1 MGDSDLIRLDEL
13 RRKARLAGSGGGSDD
28 GGMLD
33 QRVAALEA
41 DMREVK
47 TTLGRIEAL
56 LRGFDDRLR
65 RVETDVAGT
74 KGKLSQ
80 LPTAWTMF
88 TGGFALILT
97 TFGFAFVLLRFGS
110 PR

>member
-1 MGDSDLIRLDEL
+1 
-13 RRKARLAGSGGGSDD
+13 
-28 GGMLD
+28 MLD

-47 TTLGRIEAL
+47 TTLGRIETL
-56 LRGFDDRLR
+56 LRNFDDRLR
-65 RVETDVAGT
+65 RVETDVVEI

-80 LPTAWTMF
+80 IPTAWTMF
-88 TGGFALILT
+88 TGGFGLIPT
-97 TFGFAFVLLRFGS
+97 TFGFAHVLLRFGL